1 MLSQVNQKA
10 TILIVA
16 LVVGKSLPSYE
27 SMFCLAGG
35 IALFWTLC
43 CQSSILSF
51 LKRLYSPA
59 PRGAVQ
65 PRPMPLL
72 LRVRSRNEH
81 DGRSAARHTHA
92 VAGREERQSL
102 RLATVSQ

>member
-1 MLSQVNQKA
+1 MLSHVNQKA

-65 PRPMPLL
+65 PRPMPLCYVFDPETNTMTGVSRATLMQL
-72 LRVRSRNEH
+72 L
-81 DGRSAARHTHA
+81 DGRKDSPY
-92 VAGREERQSL
+92 V
-102 RLATVSQ
+102 

>member
-1 MLSQVNQKA
+1 MLSHVNQKA

-65 PRPMPLL
+65 PRPMPLCYVFDPETNTMAGVPRATLMQL
-72 LRVRSRNEH
+72 L
-81 DGRSAARHTHA
+81 DGRKDTPY
-92 VAGREERQSL
+92 V
-102 RLATVSQ
+102 